1 MGLKNSKK
9 RQFHNICGKQFS
21 DWKGIAISSTACGMN
36 ELSSNWWTCLLANIL
51 AVCKLPKQDR
61 NWGKDAICR
70 GRANEHYQLTT
81 SAGEQESE
89 RKIKLFDLKSERYI
103 SPCVSDGP
111 ENVTVVFI
119 YIYISL
125 NSLKSTRKQTLR
137 HPSIIWVLDQSK
149 GPIIFQNEWIANL
162 LCHLWIYYKIIV
174 WTLL

>member
-1 MGLKNSKK
+1 MNYLVTDGPASSPTSWQCVSYQSKLETEVK
-9 RQFHNICGKQFS
+9 MLF
-21 DWKGIAISSTACGMN
+21 
-36 ELSSNWWTCLLANIL
+36 
-51 AVCKLPKQDR
+51 V
-61 NWGKDAICR
+61 R

-137 HPSIIWVLDQSK
+137 HPSII
-149 GPIIFQNEWIANL
+149 
-162 LCHLWIYYKIIV
+162 
-174 WTLL
+174 